1 MYMKLYILVLG
12 IYYDCICLQNYI
24 FYHLEKLLSIPKERL
39 KIEHDLNTKIM
50 TCKNVRREKLM

>member
-1 MYMKLYILVLG
+1 MKLYILVLG

-24 FYHLEKLLSIPKERL
+24 FNNIEKLLSIPKEHL
-39 KIEHDLNTKIM
+39 NIEHDLNTKIM